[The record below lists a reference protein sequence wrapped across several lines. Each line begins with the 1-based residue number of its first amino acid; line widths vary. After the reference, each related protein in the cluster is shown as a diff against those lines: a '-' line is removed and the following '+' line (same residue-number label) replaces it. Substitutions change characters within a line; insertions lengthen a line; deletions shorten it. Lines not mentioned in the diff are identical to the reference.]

1 LENIRKAISSGSISV
16 KDTEKTLSQLT
27 ETEES
32 LDGFIKKV
40 SDYSHIFNSM
50 KKELTD
56 LKPENLTSLE
66 NEFSKNTA
74 SENDSNL
81 KSKTILS
88 EINEINSKIP
98 EVISKIEGKLRLFS
112 NSKYVISKS

>member
-1 LENIRKAISSGSISV
+1 MENIRKAISSGSISV

-32 LDGFIKKV
+32 LEGFIKKV
-40 SDYSHIFNSM
+40 SEYSNIFNSM
-50 KKELTD
+50 KIELNE
-56 LKPENLTSLE
+56 LKPDNLTSIE
-66 NEFSKNTA
+66 NEFSKNTD

-88 EINEINSKIP
+88 EIDEINSQIP
-98 EVISKIEGKLRLFS
+98 RTNLLKLR
-112 NSKYVISKS
+112 